1 MNKFGENLRKFRE
14 EKGLSQRKLGAQLGY
29 KGDNAVVKV
38 EKNQVPT
45 YKFLESL
52 NKQYPEIDLLEML
65 GFKVE
70 IGVSED
76 EIQDG
81 SSNSGI

>member
-38 EKNQVPT
+38 EK
-45 YKFLESL
+45 K
-52 NKQYPEIDLLEML
+52 
-65 GFKVE
+65 
-70 IGVSED
+70 
-76 EIQDG
+76 
-81 SSNSGI
+81 SSSYV

>member
-1 MNKFGENLRKFRE
+1 MSKFGENLRKFRE
-14 EKGLSQRKLGAQLGY
+14 EKGLSQRKLVAQLGY

-52 NKQYPEIDLLEML
+52 NKQYPELDLLEML
-65 GFKVE
+65 GFTLGGE
-70 IGVSED
+70 MNESESD
-76 EIQDG
+76 KQ
-81 SSNSGI
+81 S

>member
-1 MNKFGENLRKFRE
+1 MSKFGENLRKFRE
-14 EKGLSQRKLGAQLGY
+14 EKGLSQRKLGIQLEY

-52 NKQYPEIDLLEML
+52 NKQYPELDLLEML
-65 GFKVE
+65 GFTL
-70 IGVSED
+70 GGWD
-76 EIQDG
+76 EWVKK
-81 SSNSGI
+81 

>member
-14 EKGLSQRKLGAQLGY
+14 EKGLSQRKFGIQLGY

-52 NKQYPEIDLLEML
+52 NKQYPELDLLEML
-65 GFKVE
+65 GFTLGGE
-70 IGVSED
+70 MNE
-76 EIQDG
+76 
-81 SSNSGI
+81 

>member
-1 MNKFGENLRKFRE
+1 MSKFGENLRKFRE

-52 NKQYPEIDLLEML
+52 NKQYPELDLLEML
-65 GFKVE
+65 GFTLGGE
-70 IGVSED
+70 LDESED
-76 EIQDG
+76 
-81 SSNSGI
+81 NK

>member
-1 MNKFGENLRKFRE
+1 MSKFGENLRKFRE
-14 EKGLSQRKLGAQLGY
+14 EKGLSQRKFGIQLEY

-52 NKQYPEIDLLEML
+52 NKQYPELDLLEML
-65 GFKVE
+65 GFTL
-70 IGVSED
+70 G
-76 EIQDG
+76 G
-81 SSNSGI
+81 

>member
-1 MNKFGENLRKFRE
+1 MSKFGENLRKFRE

-52 NKQYPEIDLLEML
+52 NKQYPELDLLEML
-65 GFKVE
+65 GFTLGGE
-70 IGVSED
+70 MNESESD
-76 EIQDG
+76 KQ
-81 SSNSGI
+81 S

>member
-1 MNKFGENLRKFRE
+1 MNKFGENIRKFRE
-14 EKGLSQRKLGAQLGY
+14 EKGLSQKMLGIQLGY

-52 NKQYPEIDLLEML
+52 NKQYPELDLLEML
-65 GFKVE
+65 GFTLGGE
-70 IGVSED
+70 MNE
-76 EIQDG
+76 
-81 SSNSGI
+81 